1 MAEIEFSALSRS
13 CLKRRNPDADA
24 LQRQITAYQSERNA
38 AGVTI
43 DWRFSTH
50 DARTKL
56 HRFYPC
62 LSNIDRVPEVI
73 PCCNSMQC
81 PSKRKSANTV
91 DAGQQTPS
99 AKVWVTFLNA
109 ATGHYPGA
117 EGAKLTTMIDIE
129 IPHIARELHLA
140 GEQVKATV
148 GLLDDGATVP
158 FIARYRKEHT
168 SSLDEVAITSIRD
181 RLSQLRELRDRRE
194 AILASLEKRGLLSQE
209 LRKAI
214 LSAQSMAVLED
225 TYLPHRP
232 KRRTRAAVARER
244 GLEPLALRLWGQG
257 DFDVAT
263 AADEYVNPQ
272 AGVDNA
278 KEALSGARDIIAE
291 WVSEDST
298 ARRRIRELF
307 WSQGIISATV
317 TAGTVPAGKDAA
329 AAKYRDYFDW
339 REPIAS
345 APSHRIL
352 AMLRGEKESL
362 LSVHIAPPVSSATA
376 ILERL
381 FVRAETEAAQQIGLA
396 IRDRY
401 KPLLES
407 ALETEVRKAA
417 RVRAEDTAIGVFAD
431 NMRELLLAPALGQ
444 QNTLALDPGFR
455 SGCKLVC
462 LDRQGHLLHHDTVYP
477 LLGERGEQESARKIL
492 LLCRQYHIEV
502 IAVGNGTAGR
512 ETQAFLRTLGL
523 DPQIAVVMVNESGA
537 SVYSASEAARTE
549 FPDQDITVRGAVSIG
564 RRLMDPLAELVKID
578 PKSIGVGQY
587 QHDVDQKAL
596 KQRLDD
602 VVVSCVNQVGV
613 ELNTASRELLS
624 YVSGLGPRLAN
635 AIVEYRNRNGP
646 FTSRYALQKVP
657 RLGPRAFEQA
667 AGFLRIRAGVQ
678 PLDASAVHP
687 ESYPVVEAIAR
698 DLGRPLDELLGD
710 AAIGGQIDPSRYV
723 SDQIGLPTLND
734 IVAELARPGRDPRQ
748 EFEPFDF
755 AAGVHRIE
763 DLTVGMKLPGV
774 ITNVTGFGAFVDVGV
789 HQDGLVHISQL
800 AEGFVS
806 NPSDVVKVQQR
817 VWVTVLEVDLERKRI
832 ALSLK

>member
-1 MAEIEFSALSRS
+1 M
-13 CLKRRNPDADA
+13 
-24 LQRQITAYQSERNA
+24 
-38 AGVTI
+38 
-43 DWRFSTH
+43 
-50 DARTKL
+50 
-56 HRFYPC
+56 
-62 LSNIDRVPEVI
+62 
-73 PCCNSMQC
+73 
-81 PSKRKSANTV
+81 
-91 DAGQQTPS
+91 
-99 AKVWVTFLNA
+99 
-109 ATGHYPGA
+109 
-117 EGAKLTTMIDIE
+117 TTMIDIE

-140 GEQVKATV
+140 GEQVEATV
-148 GLLDDGATVP
+148 GLLDGGATVP

-168 SSLDEVAITSIRD
+168 GSLDEVAITSIRD

-194 AILASLEKRGLLSQE
+194 VILASLEKQGLLSEE
-209 LRKAI
+209 LRKAV
-214 LSAQSMAVLED
+214 LSAASMAVLED
-225 TYLPHRP
+225 TYLPYRP
-232 KRRTRAAVARER
+232 KRRTRAAIARER
-244 GLEPLALRLWGQG
+244 GLESLALRLWGQG
-257 DFDVAT
+257 GFDVAI
-263 AADEYVNPQ
+263 AAGEYVNPQ
-272 AGVDNA
+272 AGVDNVN
-278 KEALSGARDIIAE
+278 EALSGARDIIAE

-298 ARRRIRELF
+298 ARRAIRELF
-307 WSQGIISATV
+307 WAQGTISATV
-317 TAGTVPAGKDAA
+317 ASGKDAE

-339 REPIAS
+339 QEPIAG

-376 ILERL
+376 ILGRI
-381 FVRAETEAAQQIGLA
+381 FVKGETEAAQQIGLA

-407 ALETEVRKAA
+407 VMETEVRKAA

-431 NMRELLLAPALGQ
+431 NMRGLLLAPALGQ
-444 QNTLALDPGFR
+444 KNILALDPGFR

-477 LLGERGEQESARKIL
+477 LLGERGEEESARKIL
-492 LLCRQYHIEV
+492 LLCRQYRIEA

-512 ETQAFLRTLGL
+512 ETEAFLRTLEL

-587 QHDVDQKAL
+587 QHDIDEKAL

-635 AIVEYRNRNGP
+635 AIVEYRNLNGP
-646 FTSRYALQKVP
+646 FTSRAALKKVP
-657 RLGPRAFEQA
+657 RLGPKAFEQA
-667 AGFLRIRAGVQ
+667 AGFLRIREGAQ

-710 AAIGGQIDPSRYV
+710 AAIGGQIDPNRYV

-734 IVAELARPGRDPRQ
+734 IIGELARPGRDPRQ

>member
-1 MAEIEFSALSRS
+1 M
-13 CLKRRNPDADA
+13 
-24 LQRQITAYQSERNA
+24 
-38 AGVTI
+38 
-43 DWRFSTH
+43 
-50 DARTKL
+50 
-56 HRFYPC
+56 
-62 LSNIDRVPEVI
+62 
-73 PCCNSMQC
+73 
-81 PSKRKSANTV
+81 
-91 DAGQQTPS
+91 
-99 AKVWVTFLNA
+99 
-109 ATGHYPGA
+109 
-117 EGAKLTTMIDIE
+117 TTMIDIE
-129 IPHIARELHLA
+129 FPHIARELHLA
-140 GEQVKATV
+140 GEQVEATV
-148 GLLDDGATVP
+148 GLLDGGATVP

-168 SSLDEVAITSIRD
+168 GSLDEVAITSIRD

-194 AILASLEKRGLLSQE
+194 VILASLEKQGLLSEE
-209 LRKAI
+209 LRKAV
-214 LSAQSMAVLED
+214 LSAASMAVLED
-225 TYLPHRP
+225 TYLPYRP
-232 KRRTRAAVARER
+232 KRRTRAAIARER
-244 GLEPLALRLWGQG
+244 GLESLALRLWGQG
-257 DFDVAT
+257 GFDVAI
-263 AADEYVNPQ
+263 AAGEYVNPQ
-272 AGVDNA
+272 AGVDNVN
-278 KEALSGARDIIAE
+278 EALSGARDIIAE

-298 ARRRIRELF
+298 ARRAIRELF
-307 WSQGIISATV
+307 WAQGTISATV
-317 TAGTVPAGKDAA
+317 ASGKDAE

-339 REPIAS
+339 QEPIAG

-376 ILERL
+376 ILERI
-381 FVRAETEAAQQIGLA
+381 FVKGETEAAQQIGLA

-407 ALETEVRKAA
+407 AMETEVRKAA

-444 QNTLALDPGFR
+444 KNILALDPGFR

-477 LLGERGEQESARKIL
+477 LLGERGEEESARKIL
-492 LLCRQYHIEV
+492 LLCRQYRIEA

-512 ETQAFLRTLGL
+512 ETQAFLRTLEL

-578 PKSIGVGQY
+578 PKAIGVGQY
-587 QHDVDQKAL
+587 QHDIDQKAL

-635 AIVEYRNRNGP
+635 AIVEYRNLNGP
-646 FTSRYALQKVP
+646 FTSRAALKKVP
-657 RLGPRAFEQA
+657 RLGPKAFEQA
-667 AGFLRIRAGVQ
+667 AGFLRVREGAQ

-687 ESYPVVEAIAR
+687 ESYRVVEAIAR

-734 IVAELARPGRDPRQ
+734 IIGELARPGRDPRQ

>member
-1 MAEIEFSALSRS
+1 MAEIAFSALSRS
-13 CLKRRNPDADA
+13 CLKRRNPGADA
-24 LQRQITAYQSERNA
+24 LQRQITAYQSE
-38 AGVTI
+38 
-43 DWRFSTH
+43 
-50 DARTKL
+50 
-56 HRFYPC
+56 
-62 LSNIDRVPEVI
+62 
-73 PCCNSMQC
+73 
-81 PSKRKSANTV
+81 RKSANTV

-99 AKVWVTFLNA
+99 AKVWVTFRNA

-117 EGAKLTTMIDIE
+117 EGAKLTTLIDIE

-140 GEQVKATV
+140 GEQVEATV
-148 GLLDDGATVP
+148 GLLDDGATAP
-158 FIARYRKEHT
+158 FIARYRKERT
-168 SSLDEVAITSIRD
+168 GSLDEVAITSIRD
-181 RLSQLRELRDRRE
+181 RLSQLRELRERRE
-194 AILASLEKRGLLSQE
+194 AILASLEKRGLLRQE
-209 LRKAI
+209 LRKA
-214 LSAQSMAVLED
+214 LLAAASMAVLED

-232 KRRTRAAVARER
+232 RRRTRAAVARER

-257 DFDVAT
+257 DFNVAT
-263 AADEYVNPQ
+263 AAGEYVNPQ

-278 KEALSGARDIIAE
+278 KEALRGARDIIAE

-307 WSQGIISATV
+307 WSQGAISATV
-317 TAGTVPAGKDAA
+317 TAGTVTAGTVTSGTDA

-339 REPIAS
+339 REPVAS

-362 LSVHIAPPVSSATA
+362 LSVRIAPPVSSATA

-381 FVRAETEAAQQIGLA
+381 FLRGETQAAQQIGLA
-396 IRDRY
+396 IRERY

-407 ALETEVRKAA
+407 AMETEVRKAA

-431 NMRELLLAPALGQ
+431 NLRQLLLAPALGQ
-444 QNTLALDPGFR
+444 QHTLALDPGFR

-492 LLCRQYHIEV
+492 LLCREYHIEA
-502 IAVGNGTAGR
+502 IAVGNGTGGR

-549 FPDQDITVRGAVSIG
+549 FPEHDITVRGAVSIG

-613 ELNTASRELLS
+613 ELNTASPELLS

-646 FTSRYALQKVP
+646 FASRDTLKKVP

-667 AGFLRIRAGVQ
+667 AGFLRIRAGAQ

-710 AAIGGQIDPSRYV
+710 AAVGGQIDPSRYV
-723 SDQIGLPTLND
+723 SDRIGLPTLND

-763 DLTVGMKLPGV
+763 DLSVGMKLPGV

-800 AEGFVS
+800 AEGFIS

>member
-1 MAEIEFSALSRS
+1 MRIPFQRLRRGRTAL
-13 CLKRRNPDADA
+13 
-24 LQRQITAYQSERNA
+24 RQQP
-38 AGVTI
+38 
-43 DWRFSTH
+43 H
-50 DARTKL
+50 
-56 HRFYPC
+56 
-62 LSNIDRVPEVI
+62 RVPLLSFPWRRRPVH
-73 PCCNSMQC
+73 
-81 PSKRKSANTV
+81 PSPYLSLVQAPPL
-91 DAGQQTPS
+91 QQRS
-99 AKVWVTFLNA
+99 HLR
-109 ATGHYPGA
+109 
-117 EGAKLTTMIDIE
+117 LID
-129 IPHIARELHLA
+129 
-140 GEQVKATV
+140 
-148 GLLDDGATVP
+148 D
-158 FIARYRKEHT
+158 Y
-168 SSLDEVAITSIRD
+168 EVAITSIRD
-181 RLSQLRELRDRRE
+181 RLSQLRELRERRE
-194 AILASLEKRGLLSQE
+194 VILASLEKRGLLSE
-209 LRKAI
+209 GLRKAV
-214 LSAQSMAVLED
+214 LAAESMAVLED

-232 KRRTRAAVARER
+232 RRRTRAAIARER
-244 GLEPLALRLWGQG
+244 GLESLALRLWGQG

-272 AGVDNA
+272 AGVDNV

-298 ARRRIRELF
+298 ARREIRELF
-307 WSQGIISATV
+307 WSQGAVSATV
-317 TAGTVPAGKDAA
+317 TAGKDAA

-339 REPIAS
+339 QEPIAS

-376 ILERL
+376 ILERI
-381 FVRAETEAAQQIGLA
+381 FVRGETEAAQQIRLA

-407 ALETEVRKAA
+407 TMETEVRKAA

-431 NMRELLLAPALGQ
+431 NLRQLLLAPALGQ

-455 SGCKLVC
+455 SCCKLVC

-492 LLCRQYHIEV
+492 LLCRQYRIEA
-502 IAVGNGTAGR
+502 IAVGNGAAGR

-646 FTSRYALQKVP
+646 FTSRAALLKVP
-657 RLGPRAFEQA
+657 RLGPRAFEPA
-667 AGFLRIRAGVQ
+667 AGFLAHQR
-678 PLDASAVHP
+678 
-687 ESYPVVEAIAR
+687 
-698 DLGRPLDELLGD
+698 GRP
-710 AAIGGQIDPSRYV
+710 AAGRQRGASRVLPSGGGNRQ
-723 SDQIGLPTLND
+723 
-734 IVAELARPGRDPRQ
+734 RPG
-748 EFEPFDF
+748 
-755 AAGVHRIE
+755 
-763 DLTVGMKLPGV
+763 
-774 ITNVTGFGAFVDVGV
+774 
-789 HQDGLVHISQL
+789 
-800 AEGFVS
+800 
-806 NPSDVVKVQQR
+806 PSSG
-817 VWVTVLEVDLERKRI
+817 RI
-832 ALSLK
+832 AGRRCYRRSD

>member
-1 MAEIEFSALSRS
+1 M
-13 CLKRRNPDADA
+13 
-24 LQRQITAYQSERNA
+24 
-38 AGVTI
+38 
-43 DWRFSTH
+43 
-50 DARTKL
+50 
-56 HRFYPC
+56 
-62 LSNIDRVPEVI
+62 
-73 PCCNSMQC
+73 
-81 PSKRKSANTV
+81 
-91 DAGQQTPS
+91 
-99 AKVWVTFLNA
+99 
-109 ATGHYPGA
+109 
-117 EGAKLTTMIDIE
+117 TTMIDIE
-129 IPHIARELHLA
+129 IPQIARELHLA
-140 GEQVKATV
+140 GERVEATV

-168 SSLDEVAITSIRD
+168 GSLDEVAITSIRD

-194 AILASLEKRGLLSQE
+194 AILASLEKRGLLSEE
-209 LRKAI
+209 LRKAV
-214 LSAQSMAVLED
+214 LCAESMAVLED
-225 TYLPHRP
+225 AYLPYRP
-232 KRRTRAAVARER
+232 KRRTRAAIARER
-244 GLEPLALRLWGQG
+244 GLESLALRLWDQG
-257 DFDVAT
+257 DFDVAM

-272 AGVDNA
+272 AGVDDI

-298 ARRRIRELF
+298 ARRDIRELF
-307 WSQGIISATV
+307 WSQGAISATV
-317 TAGTVPAGKDAA
+317 TSGKDAS

-376 ILERL
+376 ILERI

-407 ALETEVRKAA
+407 AMETEIRKAA

-444 QNTLALDPGFR
+444 KNILALDPGFR

-477 LLGERGEQESARKIL
+477 LLGERGEEESARKIL
-492 LLCRQYHIEV
+492 LLCRQYRIEA

-512 ETQAFLRTLGL
+512 ETQAFLRTLEL

-646 FTSRYALQKVP
+646 FTSRDALKKVP
-657 RLGPRAFEQA
+657 RLGPKAFEQA
-667 AGFLRIRAGVQ
+667 AGFLRIREGAQ

-734 IVAELARPGRDPRQ
+734 IVEELARPGRDPRQ

>member
-1 MAEIEFSALSRS
+1 M
-13 CLKRRNPDADA
+13 
-24 LQRQITAYQSERNA
+24 
-38 AGVTI
+38 
-43 DWRFSTH
+43 
-50 DARTKL
+50 
-56 HRFYPC
+56 
-62 LSNIDRVPEVI
+62 
-73 PCCNSMQC
+73 
-81 PSKRKSANTV
+81 
-91 DAGQQTPS
+91 
-99 AKVWVTFLNA
+99 
-109 ATGHYPGA
+109 
-117 EGAKLTTMIDIE
+117 TTMIDIE

-140 GEQVKATV
+140 GERVEATV

-168 SSLDEVAITSIRD
+168 GSLDEVAITSIRD

-194 AILASLEKRGLLSQE
+194 AILASLEKRALLSEE
-209 LRKAI
+209 LRKAV
-214 LSAQSMAVLED
+214 LCAESMAVLED
-225 TYLPHRP
+225 TYLPYRP
-232 KRRTRAAVARER
+232 KRRTRAAIARER
-244 GLEPLALRLWGQG
+244 GLESLALRLWGQG
-257 DFDVAT
+257 DFDVAM

-272 AGVDNA
+272 TGVDNV

-298 ARRRIRELF
+298 ARRDIRELF
-307 WSQGIISATV
+307 WSQGAISATV
-317 TAGTVPAGKDAA
+317 TSGKDAE

-339 REPIAS
+339 QEPIAS

-376 ILERL
+376 ILERI

-407 ALETEVRKAA
+407 AMETEIRKAA

-444 QNTLALDPGFR
+444 KNILALDPGFR

-477 LLGERGEQESARKIL
+477 LLGERGEEESARKIL
-492 LLCRQYHIEV
+492 LLCRQYRIEA

-512 ETQAFLRTLGL
+512 ETQAFLRTLEL

-646 FTSRYALQKVP
+646 FTSRDALKKVP
-657 RLGPRAFEQA
+657 RLGPKAFEQA
-667 AGFLRIRAGVQ
+667 AGFLRIREGAQ

-755 AAGVHRIE
+755 AAGIHRIE
-763 DLTVGMKLPGV
+763 DLTVGMRLPGV

-832 ALSLK
+832 GLSLK